1 MISGEQGFARERRAL
16 SGDSAGSERL
26 ARVLFLHPS
35 NELYGSDTSLLYLL
49 RGLDRSRFY
58 PSVILANDLPYEGLL
73 GRELEASGIE
83 CRSLPIAVARR
94 KYLSPTGLAGFL
106 QRVRQSSRM
115 VAEII
120 EREQFDIV
128 HTNTLAVWT
137 GARAARRTR
146 RLHNWHIREQLEHP
160 QMLVQVMQRFV
171 PSHSTHVIGVSQAV
185 LENILVT
192 PEARAKGRVIYNGA
206 DPTVWLNA
214 PGRERIR
221 AELGCGS
228 DEVIIGI
235 VARISRMK
243 ATDLCVEAVARLMAY
258 NSHVHC
264 LIAGAPVLGQTEMM
278 DQVRAVIAASP
289 APERFHLLGERRD
302 APDLMAGLDIL
313 AAPSRTGE
321 GASLSIIQGM
331 FSGRPVVATDVGGN
345 KELVAHGET
354 GFIIP
359 REDVTA
365 LTQALGALVADE
377 GLRARMGA
385 AGRARAIER
394 FSLTRVHREFND
406 FLWGAYQE
414 SLVVNGAPTVNRAP
428 AGQHATVRV

>member
-1 MISGEQGFARERRAL
+1 MISNGH
-16 SGDSAGSERL
+16 SNTVGSRRL

-49 RGLDRSRFY
+49 RGLDRNRFY

-73 GRELEASGIE
+73 ARELAASDIE

-160 QMLVQVMQRFV
+160 QALVQVMQRFV

-192 PEARAKGRVIYNGA
+192 PEARAKGRVIYNGV
-206 DPTVWLNA
+206 DPQVWLNA
-214 PGRERIR
+214 TGRERIR
-221 AELGCGS
+221 QEIGVS
-228 DEVIIGI
+228 PDDVVIGI

-243 ATDLCVEAVARLMAY
+243 ATDLLVESVAQLMARY
-258 NSHVHC
+258 PHVHC
-264 LIAGAPVLGQTEMM
+264 LIAGAPVSGQTEVIEKV
-278 DQVRAVIAASP
+278 QALIAASP

-331 FSGRPVVATDVGGN
+331 FSGRAVVATDVGGN
-345 KELVAHGET
+345 KELVATGET

-359 REDVTA
+359 REDVPA
-365 LTQALGALVADE
+365 LTQALDRLVRDAR
-377 GLRARMGA
+377 LRAQMGA
-385 AGRARAIER
+385 AGRARGIAK
-394 FSLTRVHREFND
+394 FSLERVHREFNE

-414 SLVVNGAPTVNRAP
+414 ALVVNGTPAVNRTPVAQ
-428 AGQHATVRV
+428 AVY